1 MLIISG
7 ASAQEKVQ
15 KFTNPEKLPASVNTD
30 AEEVYP
36 LLSPSKDQLYFVRTY
51 RTEEAGHK
59 KGQQD
64 IFVSRFENNAWQEGS
79 DDLPTLNNKANNAAV
94 GISKDGQNLYLLGQ
108 YLNGGRS
115 AKGVSLATKDGEKWD
130 KPSAIVMPA
139 INFKGDL
146 YGFFVTPDER
156 VAIVSANLEGGTGKE
171 DLYVAKRDEEGKW
184 VALQSL
190 GSNINT
196 NKAEFSPFVTEDGK
210 YLYFSS
216 YGHDA
221 MGESDIFVSERL
233 DDSWTN
239 WSVPV
244 NLGEP
249 INSKGFDAYLIQTG
263 KNEVYFSSN
272 RGNNTDIYKSTFT
285 WEAVKKP
292 EPVVEIKEDPIEK
305 DIKKLKAQYNNL
317 DLIYFPT
324 NKADVKA
331 EDAIVLDAVI
341 SILEKYE
348 NLKVSLTGHTDN
360 VGSESSNERLSERRV
375 KAAKKYLV
383 KKGVS
388 EERISTGAY
397 GETKPR
403 ASNDTEEG
411 RAQNRR
417 VEISIEK
424 IL

>member
-1 MLIISG
+1 
-7 ASAQEKVQ
+7 
-15 KFTNPEKLPASVNTD
+15 
-30 AEEVYP
+30 
-36 LLSPSKDQLYFVRTY
+36 
-51 RTEEAGHK
+51 
-59 KGQQD
+59 
-64 IFVSRFENNAWQEGS
+64 
-79 DDLPTLNNKANNAAV
+79 
-94 GISKDGQNLYLLGQ
+94 
-108 YLNGGRS
+108 
-115 AKGVSLATKDGEKWD
+115 
-130 KPSAIVMPA
+130 
-139 INFKGDL
+139 
-146 YGFFVTPDER
+146 
-156 VAIVSANLEGGTGKE
+156 
-171 DLYVAKRDEEGKW
+171 
-184 VALQSL
+184 
-190 GSNINT
+190 
-196 NKAEFSPFVTEDGK
+196 
-210 YLYFSS
+210 
-216 YGHDA
+216 
-221 MGESDIFVSERL
+221 MGESDIYVSERL

-249 INSKGFDAYLIQTG
+249 INSKGFDAYLIQTN

-305 DIKKLKAQYNNL
+305 DIKSLKAQYNNL
-317 DLIYFPT
+317 DLIYFAT

-331 EDAIVLDAVI
+331 EDAIVLDAVL

-360 VGSESSNERLSERRV
+360 VGSESSNDRLSERRV

-397 GETKPR
+397 GESKPR
-403 ASNDTEEG
+403 ASNDTEDG
-411 RAQNRR
+411 RSQNRR

-424 IL
+424 VL